1 MDLNKGDLTDTEILS
16 FIGKQES
23 QEIGSLDA
31 YTDRLTHQ
39 ISHGHGLVGDMLPWS
54 KTHNAVRL
62 GKGQL
67 SVWSGI
73 NGSGKT
79 LMTTMLMASLM
90 AQGKKIMIASMEMKP
105 EETLHW
111 MCSQVAG
118 CKPSTDFAKNWLKK
132 YKDVGY
138 IYDCLDKVPQERIL
152 GLVHYAGQVLKIDH
166 LVIDSLTMCGVGRED
181 YSQQAEFVNMLRGSA
196 KMYGLHIHLVCHM
209 RKGSDENAQ
218 VGKFD
223 IRGAGEISDLA
234 DKVFVVFRNKQ
245 REQHLAYKKNGIPF
259 NEKFLDQPDV
269 WLKLVKNRQDG
280 TELNFGLYFH
290 KESMQFTS
298 FENRPMDLEGEMMIV
313 DT

>member
-1 MDLNKGDLTDTEILS
+1 MGVKKIDLTDSELLG

-23 QEIGSLDA
+23 QEIGSLDS
-31 YTDRLTHQ
+31 YSDRLAYQ

-79 LMTTMLMASLM
+79 LMTTMLMAYLM

-118 CKPSTDFAKNWLKK
+118 CRPSKSFATSWLDR

-152 GLVHYAGQVLKIDH
+152 GLVHYAGQVLQIDH
-166 LVIDSLTMCGVGRED
+166 IVIDSLTMCGVGRED
-181 YSQQAEFVNMLRGSA
+181 YSQQAEFVNLLRASA

-234 DKVFVVFRNKQ
+234 DKVFVVFRNKL
-245 REQHLAYKKNGIPF
+245 REQHLAYKKNKMAF
-259 NEKFLDQPDV
+259 DDKFLDQPDV

-290 KESMQFTS
+290 KDSMQFTNV
-298 FENRPMDLEGEMMIV
+298 ENKVMRLEEAYSDI
-313 DT
+313 